1 MVRDG
6 YFYGFGFIA
15 AAVLV
20 FLVTGSWVWAVAP
33 FCWHAFFS
41 GSSAIPSGRCRSR
54 QAWWFRPADGKITE
68 VARIQTPE
76 GERIRLS
83 IFLSVFDVHV
93 NRSPI
98 AGTVREVRYQK
109 GKHLNA
115 LNPDSAKNEQNVV
128 TVHGDEFDVIFSQI
142 AGILARRIVFRFRA
156 GRFCGARPTRRSD
169 QIRLPGQRCVA
180 CLMRTSGWPWGN
192 GSREALPCWPISIQP
207 RTRDRSTCW
216 RRVSLEPRRLQAAGS
231 QPAPDRKRRGR
242 LRRGMY
248 ILPSLFTA
256 GNIAA
261 GYFAI
266 MQSLQGSV
274 QEPRHFDYAALAI
287 GFAIPFDA
295 IDGRIARMT
304 KTTSEFGKELDS
316 LADVITFGVAP
327 SILAFTWGFQ
337 MLPTGDGSRAAA
349 EHRAVGGIRLLSFPA
364 LRRGP
369 PGALQYQHQSVAQQS
384 RPARTKILRWH
395 AHSRCRRRDC
405 RRSPFLSGT
414 PVPNWRVA
422 IMWMLLVF
430 LVGFLMVSTWRFWSG
445 KEINLSD
452 RHPFQQHRLP
462 RTGGLRDRCFLPDRS
477 RPVGF
482 LLYVFRHLR
491 PSGVLLAADKLS
503 TAQSPT
509 GRRSTPP
516 EVILGRSTFTENP
529 GRQGNR

>member
-20 FLVTGSWVWAVAP
+20 LLVTGNWIWAVVP
-33 FCWHAFFS
+33 FLLACFFF
-41 GSSAIPSGRCRSR
+41 
-54 QAWWFRPADGKITE
+54 WFFRDPQRPVPVEAGLVVSPADGKITE
-68 VARIQTPE
+68 VARIQTPA

-115 LNPDSAKNEQNVV
+115 LNPESAEKNEQNVV
-128 TVHGDEFDVIFSQI
+128 TVQGDEFDVTFSQI
-142 AGILARRIVFRFRA
+142 AGILARRIVFRFQGR
-156 GRFCGARPTRRSD
+156 RFCGARPACRPD
-169 QIRLPGQRCVA
+169 QVRLPGERSVA
-180 CLMRTSGWPWGN
+180 WPCARPRGSRAAGQGRRFRVGRYPAGRRTS
-192 GSREALPCWPISIQP
+192 R
-207 RTRDRSTCW
+207 RSTFW
-216 RRVSLEPRRLQAAGS
+216 RRVSLEARRGS
-231 QPAPDRKRRGR
+231 RRSRAERKRRGR

-248 ILPSLFTA
+248 IVPSLFTS

-266 MQSLQGSV
+266 TQSLQGSV

-304 KTTSEFGKELDS
+304 KTTSDFGKELDS

-327 SILAFTWGFQ
+327 SLLAFTWGFQ
-337 MLPTGDGSRAAA
+337 MLPTAMDPVRRQHVVQWGAFVCFLFLLCGAGRLARFNIGANLLPTNPGRPGRKYFVGMPIPAAA
-349 EHRAVGGIRLLSFPA
+349 GVIAAVVHF
-364 LRRGP
+364 
-369 PGALQYQHQSVAQQS
+369 
-384 RPARTKILRWH
+384 
-395 AHSRCRRRDC
+395 
-405 RRSPFLSGT
+405 FSGT

-422 IMWMLLVF
+422 IMWMMLVLLVG
-430 LVGFLMVSTWRFWSG
+430 LLMVSTWRFWSG
-445 KEINLSD
+445 KEINLAD
-452 RHPFQQHRLP
+452 RHPFQRIVLM
-462 RTGGLRDRCFLPDRS
+462 GLAIYATVFFSQIVLFAA
-477 RPVGF
+477 GL

-491 PSGVLLAADKLS
+491 SCSLLLAAPP
-503 TAQSPT
+503 QS
-509 GRRSTPP
+509 RPP
-516 EVILGRSTFTENP
+516 AATSPEAVC
-529 GRQGNR
+529 